1 MVNAVTNLGRNGV
14 ADWIIQRATSVVLG
28 TYTLFI
34 AVYLLLNPDLGYEQW
49 STLFSQ
55 FWMRAYSFLVL
66 LSIVAHG
73 WIGLWGVLTDYVT
86 ERLMGGPALILRTLV
101 LSVYALVCVALL
113 LWGIEILW
121 GMN

>member
-14 ADWIIQRATSVVLG
+14 SDWIIQRATSIVLG
-28 TYTLFI
+28 TYTIFI
-34 AVYLLLNPDLGYEQW
+34 VVYLLLNPGLGYEQW
-49 STLFSQ
+49 STLFSH

-73 WIGLWGVLTDYVT
+73 WIGLWVVLTDYVT

-101 LSVYALVCVALL
+101 LSVYALVCVSLL